1 MPTRQPCHPDRHAL
15 FPLADKPVVLSVV
28 SSCRRFPDQESPP
41 TALVPPGLSAP
52 KRKAHSQSRLRP
64 HKLRVIRLSLRSS
77 RVPAARCLRRSRRRD
92 RGPVTPPRSGCPV
105 RRSQHPAAFAQS
117 LLPPLPA
124 AFCARVQ
131 RLCRGPRPQN
141 AVPYSSINLTI
152 PINQDPSPPDCLILR
167 STSDQ
172 SKRCALT
179 RTLVS
184 CHPWSL
190 SPLKGRARCLFLR
203 RAARARRAPAKGR
216 MGRSPYP
223 LCRARSL
230 PPPQPI
236 AEHVGPLPPGVPNPN
251 RVPRRQAFEGPRW
264 PRCCH
269 RTRGLRRLAHAG
281 VVPLTLQATRSELR
295 GSTFPYS
302 AAAGT

>member
-1 MPTRQPCHPDRHAL
+1 
-15 FPLADKPVVLSVV
+15 
-28 SSCRRFPDQESPP
+28 
-41 TALVPPGLSAP
+41 
-52 KRKAHSQSRLRP
+52 
-64 HKLRVIRLSLRSS
+64 LSLRASQL
-77 RVPAARCLRRSRRRD
+77 AAACRLCQSGRRA
-92 RGPVTPPRSGCPV
+92 RGPVNLPRSGCPV
-105 RRSQHPAAFAQS
+105 CRSQHPAAFAQS

-131 RLCRGPRPQN
+131 RLCRSPRPQN
-141 AVPYSSINLTI
+141 AVPYSSVNLTI

-251 RVPRRQAFEGPRW
+251 RVPRRQAFEEPRW

-281 VVPLTLQATRSELR
+281 VVPLTLQATLTLGSSRSHCRQRARNSVEVPFLIQR
-295 GSTFPYS
+295 LPAPEPPCPSLPECASLLASGRLSGRTRRPK
-302 AAAGT
+302 G